1 MCVCVSCLFIIFCQL
16 GEEEVSMA
24 TNLLLFP
31 EEFHGLSEEILKYN
45 GILKIT
51 DSILRVS

>member
-1 MCVCVSCLFIIFCQL
+1 MCVCVSCLFILFCQL

-31 EEFHGLSEEILKYN
+31 EEFHGLSEEILKYK